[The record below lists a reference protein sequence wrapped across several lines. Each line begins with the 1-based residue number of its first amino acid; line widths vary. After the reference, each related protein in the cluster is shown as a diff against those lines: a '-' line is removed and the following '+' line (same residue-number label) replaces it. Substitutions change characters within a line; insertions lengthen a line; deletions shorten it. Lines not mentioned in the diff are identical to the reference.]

1 MPAGRA
7 ALTPKQQRFVDEY
20 ILDLNATQAAI
31 RAGYSAQS
39 ASSQGE
45 RLLRN
50 DEVAAAVQ
58 KRLDSRSQRT
68 EVTADRVLEGLAAV
82 AFGDLRTLFSDTGAL
97 ISPSDLPDAAAKM
110 LAGIEVSTV
119 NRGEGDV
126 EHVAKVKTNDRLK
139 ALELLGKHLGMFV
152 DRKELSGPGGG
163 PIPLEDYAAL
173 SDTERS
179 QRLAAL
185 LDRARA
191 RRDGSPADG
200 GTADLAAD
208 GGREGAE

>member
-1 MPAGRA
+1 MPAARA

-31 RAGYSAQS
+31 RAGYSEKGATVRG
-39 ASSQGE
+39 AE
-45 RLLRN
+45 LLANRN
-50 DEVAAAVQ
+50 VAAVIEAAKQ
-58 KRLDSRSQRT
+58 RREKRT
-68 EVTADRVLEGLAAV
+68 EITADRVLEGLAAV

>member
-20 ILDLNATQAAI
+20 LIDLNATQAAI
-31 RAGYSAQS
+31 RAGYASGSARVTG
-39 ASSQGE
+39 A
-45 RLLRN
+45 RLLANANIMSLVRS
-50 DEVAAAVQ
+50 
-58 KRLDSRSQRT
+58 KRDSREERT
-68 EVTADRVLEGLAAV
+68 EITADRVLEGLAAV

-139 ALELLGKHLGMFV
+139 ALELLGKHLGMFTDKLEVTGSVELV
-152 DRKELSGPGGG
+152 DRMAEARK
-163 PIPLEDYAAL
+163 
-173 SDTERS
+173 
-179 QRLAAL
+179 
-185 LDRARA
+185 RA
-191 RRDGSPADG
+191 
-200 GTADLAAD
+200 
-208 GGREGAE
+208 GRT